1 MKWYNSEAWIST
13 IVTIIVGFLI
23 VFLLGGCKSKEYIKV
38 PEYHTE
44 YVNRTDTFHKL
55 DSVYLKDS
63 VFMYQKGD
71 TIYHTKVTFRDR
83 YHNIYKVKLD
93 TIIKQDSVFVPYPV
107 QRTLTKNEQRL
118 MDIGRASIIWLVC
131 LALLIVLACLLIYY
145 DHNRN
150 KKC

>member
-93 TIIKQDSVFVPYPV
+93 TIIKQDSVSVPYPV

-118 MDIGRASIIWLVC
+118 MDIGRASIICIL
-131 LALLIVLACLLIYY
+131 LALVLGVSTLIWWY
-145 DHNRN
+145 HN

>member
-1 MKWYNSEAWIST
+1 MKWYDVNIWTKAL
-13 IVTIIVGFLI
+13 GALLGLLLI
-23 VFLLGGCKSKEYIKV
+23 FLLYGCKSKEYIKV

-44 YVNRTDTFHKL
+44 YVNHTDTFHKL

-93 TIIKQDSVFVPYPV
+93 TIIKQDSVSVPYPV

-118 MDIGRASIIWLVC
+118 MDIGRASIICIL
-131 LALLIVLACLLIYY
+131 LALVLGVSTLIWWY
-145 DHNRN
+145 HN